1 MPKNLGAGCGPDT
14 MQDTSLSEPNAV
26 SGNGIT
32 VYLPTRLRLALI
44 AEAAERGMQP
54 DEWLESLVRSRL
66 QDRPNWS
73 RTEASQ
79 LETISTSLSQL
90 QALIA
95 ELPADTST
103 VVLKQLWAGL
113 VDQYWKLIDG
123 QESYWRVPI

>member
-90 QALIA
+90 QALIP